1 MKIMML
7 EVANFKRLKALR
19 LAPNEKGLTV
29 IGGGNGQGKTSALDA
44 LAFLLGG
51 AKFKP
56 SNMKREGS
64 VGDMVLRV
72 ETDNGLII
80 ERKGKNAT
88 LTVTDSTG
96 TRQGQGLLDA
106 LISEISI
113 NLPKFHEA
121 KPKDKASMLLQVL
134 GIEDT
139 LVKFDREIKS
149 LYDKRTIVGQEQTR
163 KEKHAEEM
171 PFFDGVPEEPV
182 SAAELIKQQQAILAR
197 NGIKQEHRRKYEAN
211 KAELKRVNDELKRL
225 AERRNELVAEVTSAE
240 TEDFTLESTAE
251 LEAQIADFEEMNRK
265 IRANADRE
273 AVKSEAAILAENY
286 KSLTDEIEKKRA
298 ERTKLLDGAELPLP
312 GLTVEE
318 GELRY
323 NGKGWDCMS
332 GSEQLLIDCAIAS
345 RLKPECQF
353 VLLDKGEQFDLES
366 LKVVDRWFEEHD
378 LQGLITRVSTNR
390 DGECSIVIEDG
401 EATTPAGTV
410 VVPKTPKKKPAPKT
424 DEISDDDL

>member
-139 LVKFDREIKS
+139 LVKFDRE
-149 LYDKRTIVGQEQTR
+149 
-163 KEKHAEEM
+163 
-171 PFFDGVPEEPV
+171 
-182 SAAELIKQQQAILAR
+182 EL
-197 NGIKQEHRRKYEAN
+197 H
-211 KAELKRVNDELKRL
+211 
-225 AERRNELVAEVTSAE
+225 
-240 TEDFTLESTAE
+240 
-251 LEAQIADFEEMNRK
+251 
-265 IRANADRE
+265 
-273 AVKSEAAILAENY
+273 
-286 KSLTDEIEKKRA
+286 
-298 ERTKLLDGAELPLP
+298 P
-312 GLTVEE
+312 
-318 GELRY
+318 
-323 NGKGWDCMS
+323 
-332 GSEQLLIDCAIAS
+332 
-345 RLKPECQF
+345 
-353 VLLDKGEQFDLES
+353 
-366 LKVVDRWFEEHD
+366 
-378 LQGLITRVSTNR
+378 
-390 DGECSIVIEDG
+390 
-401 EATTPAGTV
+401 
-410 VVPKTPKKKPAPKT
+410 
-424 DEISDDDL
+424 

>member
-1 MKIMML
+1 
-7 EVANFKRLKALR
+7 
-19 LAPNEKGLTV
+19 
-29 IGGGNGQGKTSALDA
+29 
-44 LAFLLGG
+44 
-51 AKFKP
+51 
-56 SNMKREGS
+56 MKR
-64 VGDMVLRV
+64 
-72 ETDNGLII
+72 NGL
-80 ERKGKNAT
+80 
-88 LTVTDSTG
+88 
-96 TRQGQGLLDA
+96 
-106 LISEISI
+106 
-113 NLPKFHEA
+113 
-121 KPKDKASMLLQVL
+121 
-134 GIEDT
+134 
-139 LVKFDREIKS
+139 
-149 LYDKRTIVGQEQTR
+149 
-163 KEKHAEEM
+163 KE
-171 PFFDGVPEEPV
+171 
-182 SAAELIKQQQAILAR
+182 
-197 NGIKQEHRRKYEAN
+197 EHRRELEAN
-211 KAELKRVNDELKRL
+211 RAERARLVNRVNSLREELSRL
-225 AERRNELVAEVTSAE
+225 DADIDALEKKIEDASG
-240 TEDFTLESTAE
+240 EDFTLESTAE
-251 LEAQIADFEEMNRK
+251 LEEQIADFEETNRK

-273 AVKSEAAILAENY
+273 AVKSEAAILRENY
-286 KSLTDEIEKKRA
+286 ENLTDEIEKKRA

-390 DGECSIVIEDG
+390 DGECTIVIEDG